1 MNAPKIHDLSNITV
15 LASLSPG
22 ERRDFEKSC
31 RWRRF
36 AAGEQIIDQASK
48 QRDVY
53 FLASGRVRVVNFT
66 LQGREVAIEDL
77 EEGSYFG
84 ELAALDGRPRSSSVV
99 ALTDSDIAKM
109 VPERFLKIVKMYP
122 EVALRMMINLAGM
135 VRQSTERIV
144 DLSTLSANNRVHGE
158 LLRRAQVDGLEAN
171 GGILL
176 KPVPVHSDMASRAGT
191 TRETVARV
199 LNDLARQGILKRDK
213 DTLLISDMAR
223 LQEMVDEVRG

>member
-1 MNAPKIHDLSNITV
+1 MNAPEIHDLSNITV

-36 AAGEQIIDQASK
+36 AAGEQIIDQASPR
-48 QRDVY
+48 RDVY

-109 VPERFLKIVKMYP
+109 APERFLKVIKMYP
-122 EVALRMMINLAGM
+122 EVALRIMINLAGM
-135 VRQSTERIV
+135 VRISTERIV
-144 DLSTLSANNRVHGE
+144 DLSTLGANNRVHGE

-176 KPVPVHSDMASRAGT
+176 KPVPVHSDMASRAST

-199 LNDLARQGILKRDK
+199 LSDLARQGILKRDK
-213 DTLLISDMAR
+213 DALLISDMAR